1 MCTECPTAL
10 AADVMT
16 AFPTLVAHHRD
27 LVYGVAR
34 RWTPAREDAEDIT
47 QETFIRA
54 YRALLGYPPERREA
68 LRIRGWLASITVNLA
83 RNRARSRRP
92 AAADLASVAEPPDER
107 DAGPEGWAERR
118 EASQRWR
125 RLLATLPANQRMAV
139 ELRHVEAFSYPEIAE
154 ALARPIGTVKSDV
167 HRGVERLRRA
177 YEADE
182 AATKAPEPVRLTSIS
197 GAWER
202 TAPPETVRIERRVM
216 AR

>member
-1 MCTECPTAL
+1 
-10 AADVMT
+10 
-16 AFPTLVAHHRD
+16 
-27 LVYGVAR
+27 
-34 RWTPAREDAEDIT
+34 
-47 QETFIRA
+47 
-54 YRALLGYPPERREA
+54 
-68 LRIRGWLASITVNLA
+68 
-83 RNRARSRRP
+83 
-92 AAADLASVAEPPDER
+92 
-107 DAGPEGWAERR
+107 
-118 EASQRWR
+118 
-125 RLLATLPANQRMAV
+125 MAV

-182 AATKAPEPVRLTSIS
+182 AATKAPEPVRLTSML

>member
-1 MCTECPTAL
+1 
-10 AADVMT
+10 MT

-34 RWTPAREDAEDIT
+34 RWTPDREDAEDIT

-54 YRALLGYPPERREA
+54 YRALLGYPPARREA

-92 AAADLASVAEPPDER
+92 ESTDLASVPEPPDEH
-107 DAGPEGWAERR
+107 DAGPERSVERR
-118 EASQRWR
+118 EASQRWS

-154 ALARPIGTVKSDV
+154 ALARPLGTIKSDV
-167 HRGVERLRRA
+167 HRGVARLRRA

-182 AATKAPEPVRLTSIS
+182 ARTAGPEPVRLTRIPP
-197 GAWER
+197 AWQR
-202 TAPPETVRIERRVM
+202 TEQPASLRIERKVM